1 MRGWKVAAREP
12 LDPLTQLRLTSKLA
26 SLRNPLPTGEGTLRL
41 RENRLDAAPMSKD
54 KSAKIPTP
62 QAVRGTQDMLGDFA
76 DRFAHVVDT
85 FERVRRL
92 YGYKRIEVPVIEPT
106 AVFARSLGETTD
118 VVSKEMYSFDDR
130 GGESITLRP
139 EFTAGIARAYITN
152 GWQQFAPLK
161 VATHGP
167 LFRYERPQKGRY
179 RQFHQLDAE
188 VLGSDS
194 PLADAELLVFADQ
207 LLKEL
212 GISEGVTLT
221 LNTLGDAASRD
232 AWRAALVE
240 HFEAHR
246 GDLSEDSLAR
256 LDKNPL
262 RILDS
267 KDPKDRPI
275 ADSAPDIDA
284 FLTGEARDFFGA
296 VTSGLDAAGVAWVR
310 NARLVRGLD
319 YYRHTAFEFVT
330 DRLGAQGTVLGG
342 GRYDGLIEALGGPP
356 TAAVGW
362 AAGIERLA
370 MLLADD
376 AFSPRLEV
384 AVAAENSLRENEA
397 AAAVALF
404 RRMGLSAELFASGS
418 PRKRYDKARKAEPGI
433 LISMDVRDG
442 KNAQNWLVTDP
453 APAREREAYEA
464 FSRRWELSDSKDD

>member
-1 MRGWKVAAREP
+1 
-12 LDPLTQLRLTSKLA
+12 
-26 SLRNPLPTGEGTLRL
+26 
-41 RENRLDAAPMSKD
+41 MSKD

-284 FLTGEARDFFGA
+284 FLTGEAQDFFGA
-296 VTSGLDAAGVAWVR
+296 VTSGLDAAGVAWER

-370 MLLADD
+370 MLLDEPQNELLNVIMAVEDD
-376 AFSPRLEV
+376 QAIP
-384 AVAAENSLRENEA
+384 AAQRISAALRQHK
-397 AAAVALF
+397 
-404 RRMGLSAELFASGS
+404 LSADMVATGS
-418 PRKRYDKARKAEPGI
+418 ARKRYDKATKINADVLMSVRWNDGIPAIRTQSATINDVLVQVKAV
-433 LISMDVRDG
+433 LDG
-442 KNAQNWLVTDP
+442 LGYQNT
-453 APAREREAYEA
+453 
-464 FSRRWELSDSKDD
+464 

>member
-1 MRGWKVAAREP
+1 
-12 LDPLTQLRLTSKLA
+12 
-26 SLRNPLPTGEGTLRL
+26 
-41 RENRLDAAPMSKD
+41 MSKD
-54 KSAKIPTP
+54 KSAKVATP
-62 QAVRGTQDMLGDFA
+62 QPVRGTQDMLGDFA
-76 DRFAHVVDT
+76 DRFSHVVDT
-85 FERVRRL
+85 FDRVRRL
-92 YGYKRIEVPVIEPT
+92 YGYKRVEVPVIEPT

-212 GISEGVTLT
+212 GIAEGVTLT

-232 AWRAALVE
+232 AWRTALVD

-256 LDKNPL
+256 LDKNPM

-267 KDPKDRPI
+267 KDPRDRLI

-284 FLTGEARDFFGA
+284 FLTGEAQDFFCA
-296 VTSGLDAAGVAWVR
+296 VTAGLDAAGVAWER

-342 GRYDGLIEALGGPP
+342 GRYDGLIEALGGPSTP
-356 TAAVGW
+356 AVGW

-370 MLLADD
+370 MLVGPQNWDHLPELILIPDDPEDLATAQMLLRFLRRGGIRADMG
-376 AFSPRLEV
+376 FSGSSKKRYEKARRGQGHRALTVSSTLTSGAIVVRIRDLMDGAPPVRKR
-384 AVAAENSLRENEA
+384 LRELLATSFELQEDNE
-397 AAAVALF
+397 
-404 RRMGLSAELFASGS
+404 
-418 PRKRYDKARKAEPGI
+418 
-433 LISMDVRDG
+433 
-442 KNAQNWLVTDP
+442 T
-453 APAREREAYEA
+453 REFTLRP
-464 FSRRWELSDSKDD
+464 LT

>member
-1 MRGWKVAAREP
+1 
-12 LDPLTQLRLTSKLA
+12 
-26 SLRNPLPTGEGTLRL
+26 
-41 RENRLDAAPMSKD
+41 MSKD

-76 DRFAHVVDT
+76 DRFAHVVET

-118 VVSKEMYSFDDR
+118 VVSKEMYSFEDR

-267 KDPKDRPI
+267 KDPQDRPI
-275 ADSAPDIDA
+275 ANSAPDIDA
-284 FLTGEARDFFGA
+284 YLTSEAQDFFGA
-296 VTSGLDAAGVAWVR
+296 VTAGLDAAGVAWER

-342 GRYDGLIEALGGPP
+342 GRYDGLIENLGGPATP
-356 TAAVGW
+356 AVGW

-376 AFSPRLEV
+376 VIDNRLDFV
-384 AVAAENSLRENEA
+384 IAVEDDGLLALGMKTLAALRNRGFASEI
-397 AAAVALF
+397 V
-404 RRMGLSAELFASGS
+404 ASGS
-418 PRKRYDKARKAEPGI
+418 PRKRFDKAGKIPSRA
-433 LISMDVRDG
+433 LIAIGTRDG
-442 KNAQNWLVTDP
+442 ASYVNARGDD
-453 APAREREAYEA
+453 
-464 FSRRWELSDSKDD
+464 ELTIVASTTIRALDNR

>member
-1 MRGWKVAAREP
+1 
-12 LDPLTQLRLTSKLA
+12 
-26 SLRNPLPTGEGTLRL
+26 
-41 RENRLDAAPMSKD
+41 MSKD

-92 YGYKRIEVPVIEPT
+92 YGFKRIEVPVIEPT

-118 VVSKEMYSFDDR
+118 VVSKEMYSFEDR

-161 VATHGP
+161 VSTHGP

-188 VLGSDS
+188 VIGSDS

-232 AWRAALVE
+232 GWRAALVE
-240 HFEAHR
+240 HFEEHR
-246 GDLSEDSLAR
+246 SDLSEDSLAR

-267 KDPKDRPI
+267 KDAKDRPV

-284 FLTGEARDFFGA
+284 FLTSEAQDFFGA
-296 VTSGLDAAGVAWVR
+296 VTSGLDAAGVAWER

-330 DRLGAQGTVLGG
+330 DRLGAQGTVIGG

-362 AAGIERLA
+362 AGGIERLA
-370 MLLADD
+370 MMLDEPRGELLNVIIAVEDD
-376 AFSPRLEV
+376 LAIP
-384 AVAAENSLRENEA
+384 AAQKIA
-397 AAAVALF
+397 AAL
-404 RRMGLSAELFASGS
+404 RRNKLSADMVATGS
-418 PRKRYDKARKAEPGI
+418 PRKRYDKATKINAYVLMSVRWSDGVPVVRTQSADANDI
-433 LISMDVRDG
+433 LARVKVILDG
-442 KNAQNWLVTDP
+442 LG
-453 APAREREAYEA
+453 Y
-464 FSRRWELSDSKDD
+464 

>member
-1 MRGWKVAAREP
+1 
-12 LDPLTQLRLTSKLA
+12 
-26 SLRNPLPTGEGTLRL
+26 
-41 RENRLDAAPMSKD
+41 MSKD

-76 DRFAHVVDT
+76 DRFAHVVGAFD
-85 FERVRRL
+85 RVRRL
-92 YGYKRIEVPVIEPT
+92 YGFKRVEVPVIEPT

-118 VVSKEMYSFDDR
+118 VVSKEMYSFEDR
-130 GGESITLRP
+130 GGESVTLRP

-194 PLADAELLVFADQ
+194 PLADAELLMFADQ
-207 LLKEL
+207 LLKQL
-212 GISEGVTLT
+212 GIADGVTLT
-221 LNTLGDAASRD
+221 LNTLGDAESRD

-240 HFEAHR
+240 HFEGHR
-246 GDLSEDSLAR
+246 ASLSEDSLAR

-267 KDPKDRPI
+267 KDPQDRPI

-284 FLTGEARDFFGA
+284 FLTGEAQDFFGA
-296 VTSGLDAAGVAWVR
+296 VTAGLDAAGVAWER

-370 MLLADD
+370 MLIDEPKVDPLNVILAVEDD
-376 AFSPRLEV
+376 LAIPAAQRIATALRLHD
-384 AVAAENSLRENEA
+384 
-397 AAAVALF
+397 
-404 RRMGLSAELFASGS
+404 LSADMIATGS
-418 PRKRYDKARKAEPGI
+418 ARKRYDKATKINAHVLMSLRWIDDKAVVRTQ
-433 LISMDVRDG
+433 SVTHDDVLAQVSAVVDG
-442 KNAQNWLVTDP
+442 LG
-453 APAREREAYEA
+453 
-464 FSRRWELSDSKDD
+464 FH

>member
-1 MRGWKVAAREP
+1 
-12 LDPLTQLRLTSKLA
+12 
-26 SLRNPLPTGEGTLRL
+26 
-41 RENRLDAAPMSKD
+41 MSKD

-212 GISEGVTLT
+212 GITEGVTLT

-284 FLTGEARDFFGA
+284 FLTGEAQDFFGA
-296 VTSGLDAAGVAWVR
+296 VTSGLDAAGVAWER

-370 MLLADD
+370 MLLRRAAAERLNVDMPVEMIADNP
-376 AFSPRLEV
+376 SRLER
-384 AVAAENSLRENEA
+384 VAAALSSIDSSA
-397 AAAVALF
+397 ADMVAT
-404 RRMGLSAELFASGS
+404 GSA
-418 PRKRYDKARKAEPGI
+418 RKRYDSRRRPRPRRRC
-433 LISMDVRDG
+433 SDVRRDG
-442 KNAQNWLVTDP
+442 TMRNRRHPLRSHATADEIRLLQAEAAVMTIRNCQVNADSIVIVTPDLIRGPNGTGGMDP
-453 APAREREAYEA
+453 GSSPGWRRIETTV
-464 FSRRWELSDSKDD
+464 SR

>member
-1 MRGWKVAAREP
+1 V
-12 LDPLTQLRLTSKLA
+12 D
-26 SLRNPLPTGEGTLRL
+26 SLLPAGEGTLRSS
-41 RENRLDAAPMSKD
+41 ENRLDAAPMSKD

-62 QAVRGTQDMLGDFA
+62 QPVRGTQDMLGDFA

-139 EFTAGIARAYITN
+139 EFTAGIARAYITG
-152 GWQQFAPLK
+152 GWQQHAPLK

-212 GISEGVTLT
+212 GIADGVTLT

-246 GDLSEDSLAR
+246 ADLSEDSLAR

-284 FLTGEARDFFGA
+284 FLTGEAQDFFGA
-296 VTSGLDAAGVAWVR
+296 VTSGLDATGVAWER

-376 AFSPRLEV
+376 VIDTRLDAVIAVEDDGLLAYAMKTLAAMRSDGLATEIV
-384 AVAAENSLRENEA
+384 AT
-397 AAAVALF
+397 
-404 RRMGLSAELFASGS
+404 GS
-418 PRKRYDKARKAEPGI
+418 PRKRFDKAGKIPARALVAIG
-433 LISMDVRDG
+433 SRDG
-442 KNAQNWLVTDP
+442 QSYTNIRGDESLTLAINKIIRTL
-453 APAREREAYEA
+453 
-464 FSRRWELSDSKDD
+464 

>member
-1 MRGWKVAAREP
+1 
-12 LDPLTQLRLTSKLA
+12 
-26 SLRNPLPTGEGTLRL
+26 
-41 RENRLDAAPMSKD
+41 MSKD
-54 KSAKIPTP
+54 KSAKIKAP
-62 QAVRGTQDMLGDFA
+62 QPVRGTQDMLGDFA
-76 DRFAHVVDT
+76 DRFQHVVDA
-85 FERVRRL
+85 FDRVRRL
-92 YGYKRIEVPVIEPT
+92 YGFKRVEVPVIEPT

-118 VVSKEMYSFDDR
+118 VVSKEMYSFEDR

-188 VLGSDS
+188 IIGSDS
-194 PLADAELLVFADQ
+194 PLADAELLIFADQ

-212 GISEGVTLT
+212 GVAEGVTLT
-221 LNTLGDAASRD
+221 LNTLGDVESRE
-232 AWRAALVE
+232 AWRGALVE
-240 HFEAHR
+240 HFMEHR

-284 FLTGEARDFFGA
+284 YLTSEAQDFFGA
-296 VTSGLDAAGVAWVR
+296 VTAGLDAAGVAWKR

-342 GRYDGLIEALGGPP
+342 GRYDGLIENLGGPVTP
-356 TAAVGW
+356 AVGW

-370 MLLADD
+370 MLVEEAG
-376 AFSPRLEV
+376 AFRTFVPDV
-384 AVAAENSLRENEA
+384 AVVAENADCELTASSLTA
-397 AAAVALF
+397 AF
-404 RRMGLSAELFASGS
+404 RRSGFWAELVATGS
-418 PRKRYDKARKAEPGI
+418 PRKRFDRARKLEPA
-433 LISMDVRDG
+433 LIVSLDVREGAHTRSIKLLDDRY
-442 KNAQNWLVTDP
+442 NRSP
-453 APAREREAYEA
+453 AAHDIFESF
-464 FSRRWELSDSKDD
+464 FSSPRT

>member
-1 MRGWKVAAREP
+1 
-12 LDPLTQLRLTSKLA
+12 
-26 SLRNPLPTGEGTLRL
+26 
-41 RENRLDAAPMSKD
+41 MSKD
-54 KSAKIPTP
+54 KSAKNPTP

-92 YGYKRIEVPVIEPT
+92 YGFKRVEVPVIEPT

-118 VVSKEMYSFDDR
+118 VVSKEMYSFEDR

-139 EFTAGIARAYITN
+139 EFTAGIARAYVTN

-188 VLGSDS
+188 MIGSDS

-221 LNTLGDAASRD
+221 LNTLGDVASRD
-232 AWRAALVE
+232 AWRGALVD

-284 FLTGEARDFFGA
+284 YLTSEAQDFFGA
-296 VTSGLDAAGVAWVR
+296 VTAGLDAAGVAWER

-330 DRLGAQGTVLGG
+330 DRLGAQGTVIGG
-342 GRYDGLIEALGGPP
+342 GRYDGLIETLGGPP
-356 TAAVGW
+356 TPAVGW
-362 AAGIERLA
+362 AGGIERLA

-376 AFSPRLEV
+376 VIDNRLD
-384 AVAAENSLRENEA
+384 AVIAVEDDDRLALAMTALAALRNGGFATEI
-397 AAAVALF
+397 V
-404 RRMGLSAELFASGS
+404 ASGS
-418 PRKRYDKARKAEPGI
+418 PRKRFDKAAKIPAHA
-433 LISMDVRDG
+433 LISVGTRDG
-442 KNAQNWLVTDP
+442 AAHINIRGDSDRAKQA
-453 APAREREAYEA
+453 EAVVRA
-464 FSRRWELSDSKDD
+464 I